1 MNDSEKV
8 LAARERLGCVY
19 ECGCGTIHLSVGP
32 VDLKFN
38 RESFLETLE
47 LMRDAAAKLGRHMS
61 GEGGVLRQHVGIDTS
76 GWHSN

>member
-19 ECGCGTIHLSVGP
+19 ECACGTIHLSVGP

-47 LMRDAAAKLGRHMS
+47 LMRAAATKLGRHVS
-61 GEGGVLRQHVGIDTS
+61 GEDGVLKPQVGLDELDWRT
-76 GWHSN
+76 N